1 MQHSKLHSKL
11 SWKTAILHPS
21 MIMCYQGFYSL
32 ISCKAKSP
40 SWTPNSMQTG
50 VNNKG
55 EDVFLCDFCVR
66 AVHCYWDMILEQKL
80 DNCTV
85 KMCRNITVVKMLKF
99 CFHLAMFVDP
109 SLFYWLI
116 LYNKQTFQVRCIGPY
131 CYHII
136 VSAAFKQFLL
146 PFDFKHC

>member
-1 MQHSKLHSKL
+1 MRLL
-11 SWKTAILHPS
+11 
-21 MIMCYQGFYSL
+21 
-32 ISCKAKSP
+32 
-40 SWTPNSMQTG
+40 
-50 VNNKG
+50 
-55 EDVFLCDFCVR
+55 CVR